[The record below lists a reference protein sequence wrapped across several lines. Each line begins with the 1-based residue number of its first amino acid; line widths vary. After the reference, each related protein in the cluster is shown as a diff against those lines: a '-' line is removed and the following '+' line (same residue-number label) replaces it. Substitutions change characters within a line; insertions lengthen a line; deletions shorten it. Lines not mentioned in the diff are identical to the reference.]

1 MSKWIKRQEFEAIFA
16 PINAQGK
23 NIWAIHRIKKLPSEI
38 IEMAMQLSTL
48 DFINY
53 IRLTDE
59 ILAASSEL
67 KGLRKAGVI
76 MDWSGGFWD
85 KIKAKHNKID

>member
-1 MSKWIKRQEFEAIFA
+1 
-16 PINAQGK
+16 
-23 NIWAIHRIKKLPSEI
+23 
-38 IEMAMQLSTL
+38 MAMQLSTL